1 MSSSDVLEFEEKEDV
16 AIIDRYINKGQILDA
31 IKSYPRTKEAEL
43 FRRIIVKTAGSKNSI
58 EGYNEWATTIL
69 AQNVIAQGFTS
80 DDGVQISFK
89 DVKLEKPFYVVKGRK
104 EVLYP
109 EYCRKYKYP
118 YTGKLTAICVARKDD
133 QIKETEVHI
142 GDIPIMLGSIKCNL
156 HGKTPEELVAL
167 GECIS
172 DPFGYFVISTERSV
186 ITNDKLRCNLPL
198 LYRSK
203 KNDPTPIVSETFM
216 TNKIMQLVLGKNMNS
231 IEVQDR
237 KFNVEKEPI
246 TLPIF
251 IVSKVMAKMEPDEFI
266 SSYILRFVPSKF
278 KERIFNA
285 LVESKFRYNNIQ
297 DPYLYVFNERPI
309 YKEKKG
315 VQLSKQDIYTMV
327 ENDMIDDI
335 YIKYNNLGLSKS
347 EKIDKKLLS
356 FAYLIS
362 KMVMYLIGEHPL
374 DSRDYWKVKRFES
387 APVLLSSLVDKIFF
401 TAIKNSRKTKEGTNK
416 SDYFTFAE
424 TLHSKSKE
432 TFTRFINNS
441 FNTASWGVNTYGW
454 TRENHAEATRRDTP
468 LALWSQSVKNTNG
481 SSTNGQVTEIRL
493 LQPSQK
499 NKHCSIET
507 PEGKNVGIVKY
518 NCLTGMFS
526 IQRSDREI
534 LKFIEQE
541 GAEYNEDE
549 QDIIVFVNGIATKYV
564 YEDFLTD
571 IIAKKRRGEIPL
583 DTEITFDRTF
593 KIIQIFTDSSRPIT
607 PYLIVNPKSKNLVID
622 EIEGGWNMEYEEL
635 LLNGAMEILSAGE
648 EDDIDIIICSSVE
661 KFRSVREQLH
671 AEPNEQLEKLHS
683 YTHCCIDP
691 LQCYSLSS
699 STCPMSNH
707 QPPPRSTYQAAH
719 GKQALGYYN
728 INYHLKVAKEFK
740 RLYKAERSLT
750 ETDTYFLPCMDIM
763 PSGQIANVAIMC
775 EADNQEDAIVLNED
789 YVRGGCLHNFKNRLI
804 DDLVKNSSKDA
815 VVQFKIPALKRNED
829 PKIYRHLNEDGTPK
843 LDSYIKPGDCVIGKV
858 LITPDGEKNDSI
870 HAEVDSSGYV
880 MSVSIVPE
888 KGGRNPLIRVMLSD
902 KRVYQAGDKMSIR
915 YAQKGTVGRVG
926 KREEFPIVK
935 SGPNKGI
942 RPDILFNPIGFP
954 KRQTVG
960 LLIEGILNKAAI
972 YGCKRYDVS
981 AFRDRL
987 KDIEEAKAI
996 LEQYGLDSSC
1006 TEEMELNG
1014 WPLKNKVFLVPIY
1027 EQALKHHV
1035 KDKIQSRSIGPR
1047 DFKTRQPQGGRAKG
1061 SGLKNGEMEK
1071 DIYGAHGVANV
1082 IMERMMISSDEFKLV
1097 VCGNCGS
1104 IIDDKVCRVC
1114 DNSKPGILII
1124 PYVFKV
1130 FVHLMMGMNMDI
1142 RLRTTMFK

>member
-1 MSSSDVLEFEEKEDV
+1 MSIEDLKTEEDV
-16 AIIDRYINKGQILDA
+16 SIIDKYIKNGQILDT
-31 IKSYPRTKEAEL
+31 IKNYTRTKEAEL
-43 FRRIIVKTAGSKNSI
+43 FRRVINRVAGSKNSI

-69 AQNVIAQGFTS
+69 AQNIKSHGFTT
-80 DDGVQISFK
+80 DDGIEISFK
-89 DVKLEKPFYVVKGRK
+89 NIFLDKPYYVVKGRK
-104 EVLYP
+104 EILYP
-109 EYCRKYKYP
+109 EYCRRYKYP
-118 YTGKLTAICVARKDD
+118 YTGKLTAICVAKKGEEV
-133 QIKETEVHI
+133 KETEVHI

-156 HGKTPEELVAL
+156 YGKSPEELVAL

-172 DPFGYFVISTERSV
+172 DPFGYFIITTERSI

-198 LYRSK
+198 LYRNK
-203 KNDPTPIVSETFM
+203 KNDPTPIVSETFL
-216 TNKIMQLVLGKNMNS
+216 TNKIMQLVLGTKMNS

-251 IVSKVMAKMEPDEFI
+251 IVVKVMNDMEPNEFI
-266 SSYILRFVPSKF
+266 NVYINRFIPKKYRENVKSALTDSKF
-278 KERIFNA
+278 SYRG
-285 LVESKFRYNNIQ
+285 IQ
-297 DPYLYVFNERPI
+297 DPFMYIFNTRPI
-309 YKEKKG
+309 YKDKKNN
-315 VQLSKQDIYTMV
+315 QYSKQEIYNMV
-327 ENDMIDDI
+327 RNDMIDDI
-335 YIKYNNLGLSKS
+335 YIKYNNLDLPK
-347 EKIDKKLLS
+347 EEIIDKKLIS
-356 FAYLIS
+356 FAYIIS
-362 KMVMYLIGEHPL
+362 KMLMYMIGQHSL

-387 APVLLSSLVDKIFF
+387 APVLLASLINNIFF
-401 TAIKNSRKTKEGTNK
+401 VTIKTARKNKEGNNK

-432 TFTRFINNS
+432 IFTRFINNS
-441 FNTASWGVNTYGW
+441 FNTANWGINTYGW

-468 LALWSQSVKNTNG
+468 LALWSQSVKNTNV
-481 SSTNGQVTEIRL
+481 SSTNGQLTVIRL

-518 NCLTGMFS
+518 NCLTGLFS
-526 IQRSDREI
+526 IQHSDKNI
-534 LKFIEQE
+534 L
-541 GAEYNEDE
+541 EYIDLKGGEYSEEKN
-549 QDIIVFVNGIATKYV
+549 ILVFVNGIASGYV
-564 YEDFLTD
+564 YSEFKNEL
-571 IIAKKRRGEIPL
+571 INLKRSGKIPI
-583 DTEITFDRTF
+583 DTEITYDKMFN
-593 KIIQIFTDSSRPIT
+593 ILQVFTDSSRPIT
-607 PYLIVNPKSKNLVID
+607 PYLIVNPESDNLVID
-622 EIEGGWNMEYEEL
+622 EIEDGWKMQYDQL
-635 LLNGAMEILSAGE
+635 IVNGAMELLSAAE
-648 EDDIDIIICSSVE
+648 EDESNIIICSSVE
-661 KFRSVREQLH
+661 KFRESRNITD
-671 AEPNEQLEKLHS
+671 PKIKKLS
-683 YTHCCIDP
+683 TYSHCCIDP
-691 LQCYSLSS
+691 LQCYSISS

-750 ETDTYFLPCMDIM
+750 ETDTYFLPRMDIM

-789 YVRGGCLHNFKNRLI
+789 FVKAGCLHNFKNRLV

-815 VVQFKIPALKRNED
+815 IVQFKIPALKRNED
-829 PKIYRHLNEDGTPK
+829 PRLYRHLNEDGTPK
-843 LDSYIKPGDCVIGKV
+843 LDAYIEPGDCVIGKV

-870 HAEVDSSGYV
+870 MAEVDSTGYV
-880 MSVSIVPE
+880 MSVTNVPE

-902 KRVYQAGDKMSIR
+902 KRVYQAGDKASIR
-915 YAQKGTVGRVG
+915 YAQKGTIGRVA
-926 KREEFPIVK
+926 KREEIPVVS

-942 RPDILFNPIGFP
+942 RPDILFNPIGLP
-954 KRQTVG
+954 KRKTVG
-960 LLIEGILNKAAI
+960 LIIEALLTKAAVMA
-972 YGCKRYDVS
+972 CKRYDVS

-987 KDIEEAKAI
+987 EDIKDAIEI
-996 LEQYGLDSSC
+996 LERYGLDPSC

-1014 WPLKNKVFLVPIY
+1014 EPLKNKVFLAPIY

-1035 KDKIQSRSIGPR
+1035 KDKIQYRSIGPR

-1082 IMERMMISSDEFKLV
+1082 IIERMMISSDEFKLI

-1104 IIDDKVCRVC
+1104 IIDDKECRVC
-1114 DNSKPGILII
+1114 DDSKPGILII

-1142 RLRTTMFK
+1142 RLQTDLFS